1 MTMYILL
8 LLGVVIIGIPLC
20 DKKCGKWGRAAYCAA
35 AAIAFI
41 IIAANRFHVG
51 YDYNS
56 YAGIYFNMK
65 YQDIENVIAGRTE
78 KGFIMPLYI
87 LNLAFEDYRT
97 VFVYTSI
104 IIYSSVFY
112 FIYKHS
118 SCPWISAAAY
128 MCFGLFF
135 NSLCFLRQVM
145 AALLVTY
152 AVQFV
157 CEKRPFRFLVLVVA
171 ASAFHWSAVFM
182 VVMYL
187 LLRIKP
193 NYIYLGVI
201 TAGMVLF
208 LLFSRS
214 VMLWAVDKFYMY
226 RGYNPETSSE
236 ASVGLPMR
244 YTVMF
249 GILFVVCFIFRK
261 RLIEKNHNNAIY
273 INCLMYT
280 VVFEAMGMR
289 HGILSRFAVLVY
301 MPAILYLL
309 PDLAIVV
316 KAYLAAKIS
325 DVKRRQLAG
334 IGAAAASAVFSAA
347 CFLVLMINNYN
358 GVMPYISYSNR
369 PYDIMVERLSDEG
382 EDELTEEEYDDDY
395 DNFVEEDGDEESYIN
410 GGDIAADDYDVTD
423 DIDSDF
429 TDDADEDIEFDDDDG
444 YTLDSDLLEQEI
456 LGQLGRLTV

>member
-1 MTMYILL
+1 MIMYILL

-20 DKKCGKWGRAAYCAA
+20 DKKYGKWGKAAYCAA
-35 AAIAFI
+35 AAVVFI
-41 IIAANRFHVG
+41 VIAATRFQVG
-51 YDYNS
+51 YDYKS

-65 YQDIENVIAGRTE
+65 YQDIEDVIVSRYE
-78 KGFIMPLYI
+78 KGFLMPLYI
-87 LNLAFEDYRT
+87 LDLVFEDYRT
-97 VFVYTSI
+97 VFIYTSI

-157 CEKRPFRFLVLVVA
+157 CEKRPLRFLVLVIA
-171 ASAFHWSAVFM
+171 ASAFHWSAIFM
-182 VVMYL
+182 VVLYL

-193 NYIYLGVI
+193 DYIYLGVI
-201 TAGMVLF
+201 TVGMIFF
-208 LLFSRS
+208 LIFSRS
-214 VMLWAVDKFYMY
+214 VMFWAIDKFYMY
-226 RGYNPETSSE
+226 SSYNPETNSE
-236 ASVGLPMR
+236 ASAGLPAR

-249 GILFVVCFIFRK
+249 GILFIVCFVFRK
-261 RLIEKNHNNAIY
+261 QLIEKNHCNAVY

-289 HGILSRFAVLVY
+289 HGILSRLAVLVY

-309 PDLAIVV
+309 PDLAAVV
-316 KAYLAAKIS
+316 KDFIAEKIS

-347 CFLVLMINNYN
+347 CFIILMINNYN
-358 GVMPYISYSNR
+358 GVMPYTSYKNR
-369 PYDIMVERLSDEG
+369 PYDIFVERLSEEG
-382 EDELTEEEYDDDY
+382 DDELTEDDDY
-395 DNFVEEDGDEESYIN
+395 DNFVEEDGDEESYLN
-410 GGDIAADDYDVTD
+410 GNDGEDAVDED
-423 DIDSDF
+423 DIG
-429 TDDADEDIEFDDDDG
+429 FDDDDG
-444 YTLDSDLLEQEI
+444 FTFDSDLFEQEI
-456 LGQLGRLTV
+456 LDQLGRLTV